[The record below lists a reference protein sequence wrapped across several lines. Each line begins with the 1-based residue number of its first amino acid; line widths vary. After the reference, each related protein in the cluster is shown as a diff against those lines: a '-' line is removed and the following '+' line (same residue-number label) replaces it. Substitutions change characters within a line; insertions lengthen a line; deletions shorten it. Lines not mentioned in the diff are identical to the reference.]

1 MTLKSEIQ
9 ERMESKETGKMQV
22 NWEKNPSMENKNII
36 INNNNKFNLW
46 SLKKDNS
53 RDNNKSGR
61 NNWSRVF

>member
-9 ERMESKETGKMQV
+9 ERMESKENGKMQV

-36 INNNNKFNLW
+36 INNKKFNLW
-46 SLKKDNS
+46 ILKKDNS